1 MVIEIVLWIV
11 DSGYS
16 KHMTGDQSLL
26 KNFIEKFMASGLG
39 HNLFSIG
46 QFCDGD
52 LEVAFRSKT
61 CYVRN
66 LEGDDLLTISRE
78 SNLYTISISDHG
90 GMLLHFTI
98 EPKKYQ
104 RKLWLTTVRLTSMQ
118 DEVDIILI
126 DFKCRKILEACF
138 EESFAP
144 VARLEA
150 IQMFIAYVDHKNS
163 TIFQIDVKMAFLNS
177 PLKKEVYVSQ
187 PEGCKD
193 DCKSTSGGLQFL
205 GGKLVS
211 WSSKKQDYTAM
222 STIEAE

>member
-1 MVIEIVLWIV
+1 MVVEIVLWIV

-16 KHMTGDQSLL
+16 KHMTGGSITAE
-26 KNFIEKFMASGLG
+26 KFHEKFMASGLG

-61 CYVRN
+61 CYE
-66 LEGDDLLTISRE
+66 EG
-78 SNLYTISISDHG
+78 SD
-90 GMLLHFTI
+90 
-98 EPKKYQ
+98 
-104 RKLWLTTVRLTSMQ
+104 
-118 DEVDIILI
+118 
-126 DFKCRKILEACF
+126 F

-187 PEGCKD
+187 PEGFIDPEFPNHVYKL
-193 DCKSTSGGLQFL
+193 KNALYGL
-205 GGKLVS
+205 K
-211 WSSKKQDYTAM
+211 
-222 STIEAE
+222 